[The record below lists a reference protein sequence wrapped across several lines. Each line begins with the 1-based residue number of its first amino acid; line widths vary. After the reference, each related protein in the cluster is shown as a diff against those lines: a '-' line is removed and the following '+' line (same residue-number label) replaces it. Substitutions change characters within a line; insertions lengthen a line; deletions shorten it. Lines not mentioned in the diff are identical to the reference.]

1 MVVFVD
7 LEDEAEPPE
16 KMLSSRQ
23 WDKLDL
29 NRNPPGGADAFSS
42 RTQGI
47 AGLGEEEGRVNPNK
61 NAVTEALG
69 CYP

>member
-7 LEDEAEPPE
+7 LEDEGEPPE
-16 KMLSSRQ
+16 IVSSRQ
-23 WDKLDL
+23 WEKLDL
-29 NRNPPGGADAFSS
+29 NRNPPGADAF
-42 RTQGI
+42 RAQGI
-47 AGLGEEEGRVNPNK
+47 AGLEEGRVNPNK